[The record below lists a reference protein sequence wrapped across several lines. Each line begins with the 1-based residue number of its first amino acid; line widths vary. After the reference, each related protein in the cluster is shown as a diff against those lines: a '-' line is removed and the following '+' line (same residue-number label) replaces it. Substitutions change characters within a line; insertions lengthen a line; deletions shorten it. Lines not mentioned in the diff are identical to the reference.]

1 MKKALTLIGIVALM
15 IMTFIVIV
23 PQKAEAADVYLLPI
37 TDDSSN
43 CWISAREAPYTIIL
57 FDTLTFSAAIGDS
70 TLSLGANYYNFSFKS
85 WNGAADS
92 GSVTIAFGGHEG
104 RWHADSVSRNLA
116 WSAVGLNTAD
126 DYFFAPIGANTIY
139 VRPVVGGDHDS
150 TCCLE
155 IKAYR

>member
-43 CWISAREAPYTIIL
+43 CWISAREAPYKIIL
-57 FDTLTFSAAIGDS
+57 FDTLTFHVEDGDS
-70 TLSLGANYYNFSFKS
+70 VLALGTSYYNFSFRS
-85 WNGAADS
+85 LNGAGDS
-92 GSVTIAFGGHEG
+92 GSVTIAFSSHRG
-104 RWHADSVSRNLA
+104 RWHADSSARNLG
-116 WSAVGLNTAD
+116 WNAVGLDTAD

-139 VRPVVGGDHDS
+139 VRPVVGGTGDS